1 MGKLKM
7 QHLASSRGVNGG
19 ATEPWQLGIL
29 RMCSTC
35 KQPTA
40 AADADARDFRLILN
54 YFSYGMENK

>member
-1 MGKLKM
+1 M
-7 QHLASSRGVNGG
+7 
-19 ATEPWQLGIL
+19 ATWHFAHV
-29 RMCSTC
+29 RTSTC